1 MASGY
6 RPIAPKNTS
15 ITSFEGEDPELQ
27 EAIEE
32 SLKLRS
38 SAVEAHFGDEAL
50 GSAKEADQAP
60 KQRANIDDRI
70 KDMALRAAIE
80 LPVVHDPHADT
91 WVFIDPPQKQPEQ
104 DPLDYERYIKR
115 YEAPIAMRKDTLAKH
130 TRFFD
135 RMFLPTAQHKITRRR
150 NLVKQ
155 LRNSPNIKY
164 VIDLTPPTEGE
175 EAVYLTTELCC
186 SEGVRLW
193 YQARDIWRVAKILV
207 GGEEEYTSVKSKDVG
222 AYVMSQTRSVWSADF
237 STGRE
242 NAEIKLFKRWRGRL
256 HRECSG
262 SRQHKPRIFATP
274 SQP

>member
-6 RPIAPKNTS
+6 RPIAPKKASLTS
-15 ITSFEGEDPELQ
+15 LGEEDPELQ
-27 EAIEE
+27 EAIQE
-32 SLKLRS
+32 SLRLKP

-50 GSAKEADQAP
+50 GSVEEAGQPP
-60 KQRANIDDRI
+60 KQRVSIDDRI
-70 KDMALRAAIE
+70 KDMALCAAIE
-80 LPVVHDPHADT
+80 LPVVRDPHADT

-104 DPLDYERYIKR
+104 DPQDYENYIKR
-115 YEAPIAMRKDTLAKH
+115 YEAPIAMRKDTLTKH

-155 LRNSPNIKY
+155 LRNFPNIKY

-193 YQARDIWRVAKILV
+193 YQAREIWMVAKILV
-207 GGEEEYTSVKSKDVG
+207 GGEEEYTSIKSKAVG
-222 AYVMSQTRSVWSADF
+222 LYVMSQTRTVWSADF
-237 STGRE
+237 STGRG
-242 NAEIKLFKRWRGRL
+242 NTAITLFKYWRG
-256 HRECSG
+256 
-262 SRQHKPRIFATP
+262 
-274 SQP
+274 